1 MKQLFL
7 GVAILLTLTTYAQKD
22 ELKTLKKIYE
32 KDEISEEDVASYK
45 DASDK
50 LNTKA
55 SSESDKVYA
64 KFYKTIYPTIEFTS
78 KGKNAT
84 EKDKI
89 KLLNPD
95 FLAAYGSIIDNT
107 IEFEKKSG
115 KKILTDDLV
124 KEKAEFRDYLYSAG
138 SRLFQETS
146 YRESSLMF
154 HNLYVFDP
162 ENEGLAL
169 NNSAELAVQAQ
180 DYLLAERFYEDLRDS
195 DYLKSGIN
203 YYATQKTDDKEVLY
217 PNKSDRDRMVDLKLA
232 DKPREVRMDS
242 KKPEVY
248 KMLALIALQNKNIE
262 KTKKT
267 LQDAKALNPND
278 QELIDAEF
286 QLYFTLG
293 YEFLKEDS
301 AIVDQINDNVAN
313 KPKYD
318 ELMNKRK
325 AKFKAS
331 LPYLEKAYQLNSTDN
346 NTKILLRS
354 AYEVLEMK
362 DKVASVK

>member
-7 GVAILLTLTTYAQKD
+7 GVVIILSLTTYAQKD

-32 KDEISEEDVASYK
+32 KEEISEEELNAYK
-45 DASDK
+45 QASDK
-50 LNTKA
+50 LNSSA

-64 KFYKTIYPTIEFTS
+64 KFYKTIYPAIEFAS
-78 KGKNAT
+78 KGKSGSD
-84 EKDKI
+84 KDRE

-95 FLAAYGSIIDNT
+95 FLAAYGAILDNT
-107 IEFEKKSG
+107 LEFEKKSG
-115 KKILTDDLV
+115 KKILTDNII
-124 KEKAEFRDYLYSAG
+124 KEKAEFRDYLYSSG
-138 SRLFQETS
+138 SKLFQESS

-162 ENEGLAL
+162 KNEGLAL

-195 DYLKSGIN
+195 DYLKNGVN
-203 YYATQKTDDKEVLY
+203 YYATNKANGKEEIY
-217 PNKSDRDRMVDLKLA
+217 PSKEDRDRLLSMGVVEKS
-232 DKPREVRMDS
+232 REVRMDT

-248 KMLALIALQNKNIE
+248 KMLALIALQNKDIE

-267 LQDAKALNPND
+267 LEQAKALNPDD

-286 QLYFTLG
+286 QLYFSQG
-293 YEFLKEDS
+293 YDYLKD
-301 AIVDQINDNVAN
+301 DNVLVDEIN
-313 KPKYD
+313 KNLENKTKFD

-325 AKFKAS
+325 AKFKSS
-331 LPYLEKAYQLNSTDN
+331 LPYLEKAYQLKPSDN

-354 AYEVLEMK
+354 AYEILDMK
-362 DKVASVK
+362 DKLATIK